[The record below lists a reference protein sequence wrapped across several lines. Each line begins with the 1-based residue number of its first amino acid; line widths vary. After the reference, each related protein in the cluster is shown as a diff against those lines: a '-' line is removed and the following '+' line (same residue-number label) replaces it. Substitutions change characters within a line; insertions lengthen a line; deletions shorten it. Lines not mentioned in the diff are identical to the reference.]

1 MRVIIAIECRG
12 DRPEPELSHILN
24 EIVAGVARECLT
36 AGEYLLRGTNGHVAG
51 KMFIEDTEGFLTDE
65 SYKALAGTIKEQ
77 RRQYASELPI

>member
-51 KMFIEDTEGFLTDE
+51 KMFIEDIEGFLSGKDCKT
-65 SYKALAGTIKEQ
+65 LANTIKEQ
-77 RRQYASELPI
+77 RRHCSTELPI